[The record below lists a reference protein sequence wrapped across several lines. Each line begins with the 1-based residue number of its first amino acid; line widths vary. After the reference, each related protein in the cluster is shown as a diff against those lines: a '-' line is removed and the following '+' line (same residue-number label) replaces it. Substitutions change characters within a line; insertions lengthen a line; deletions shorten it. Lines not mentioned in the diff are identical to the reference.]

1 MKTSRYFTEA
11 EFQRCNPPCSIED
24 MEQSFLDWLDDVREE
39 AGIPFVLNCAYRSSA
54 HDKSKGRSGNSA
66 HCYGLAADIRCNAS
80 ATRYKIIAAALKLGA
95 SRIGVGHTFI
105 HLDTSHIHTQN
116 VIWDYAE

>member
-1 MKTSRYFTEA
+1 MKTSKYFTEA

-24 MEQSFLDWLDDVREE
+24 MDQDFLDWLDAVREE
-39 AGIPFVLNCAYRSSA
+39 AGIPFVLTSAYRSPA
-54 HDKSKGRSGNSA
+54 YEKSKGRTGNGA
-66 HCYGLAADIRCNAS
+66 HPYKVAVDVRCNTS
-80 ATRYKIIAAALKLGA
+80 ANRFKIIRAAIKLDA

-116 VIWDYAE
+116 VIWDYTE